1 MKKSIVILF
10 FFVNVNIILAQ
21 IKTHSDS
28 NNVFKVIRMKTS
40 NSLVVNVNNRPI
52 YNILRAKM
60 LDFDSTAPLIIPNS
74 YPRDSNSLLL
84 NYGKQNNATHPTDY
98 IVRGVLNYIPK
109 ISFRL

>member
-1 MKKSIVILF
+1 
-10 FFVNVNIILAQ
+10 
-21 IKTHSDS
+21 
-28 NNVFKVIRMKTS
+28 
-40 NSLVVNVNNRPI
+40 
-52 YNILRAKM
+52 M